1 MRTFLLLL
9 VCIGIGYGIAIT
21 QFENRTSGTQNIMGM
36 EADVESAVRKAKSTA
51 AKPGKIDVVGGT
63 ELDFGTMRLGTR
75 RSHSFVFRNIG
86 ESPVDVVYKSSS
98 CKCTVGKLDSK
109 TLNPGEQTQVD
120 LEWLAEGVFNDFAQT
135 ATIGTNAPDQ
145 DEIKL
150 TIKGKISQAYVFEPS
165 TIDFRDFLAS
175 DEHEMKGRLYSF
187 EDGIIQLTSVSWSD
201 ALIASKIEC
210 EIEEPK
216 KLEPGE
222 IAEYSDAHSYVNF
235 KIKLKKGVPAG
246 PLSGNMVFNKKSIEP
261 DAKDQQFNLPV
272 QGRSVSPIR
281 VIAGNDFNEERNIF
295 NLGTAKSSV
304 GLKKS
309 VVLAIKDENA
319 STIQIKL
326 GAMTPLAEGKLT
338 VTVAELKSSQ
348 KQKMFSITLEV
359 APGTAP
365 IEFAGAYGKD
375 FAKIVLETN
384 MESAPT
390 FPMYIKFRISE

>member
-150 TIKGKISQAYVFEPS
+150 TIKGKISQAYGFEPS

>member
-9 VCIGIGYGIAIT
+9 VCVGVGYGIAT
-21 QFENRTSGTQNIMGM
+21 MQFQALTSGTQSILGM
-36 EADVESAVRKAKSTA
+36 EADMESAIRKAKSTE
-51 AKPGKIDVVGGT
+51 AKPGKIEVVGGT
-63 ELDFGTMRLGTR
+63 ELDFGTMRLGTK
-75 RSHSFVFRNIG
+75 RSHSFVFRNVG

-145 DEIKL
+145 EEIKL
-150 TIKGKISQAYVFEPS
+150 TIKGKIGQSYVFEPS
-165 TIDFRDFLAS
+165 PMDFRDFLAS
-175 DEHEMKGRLYSF
+175 EEHEMKGRLYSF
-187 EDGIIQLTSVSWSD
+187 EEGVIQVSSASWSD
-201 ALIASKIEC
+201 ENIASKIIC

-216 KLEPGE
+216 VLQAGE

-235 KIKLKKGVPAG
+235 KIKLKKGVPSG
-246 PLSGNMVFNKKSIEP
+246 PLSGNMVFNKKSDKP
-261 DAKDQQFNLPV
+261 DAKEQQINLPI
-272 QGRSVSPIR
+272 QGRCVSPIR
-281 VIAGNDFNEERNIF
+281 VIAGSDFNEDRNIF

-309 VVLAIKDENA
+309 IVLAIKDEQA
-319 STIQIKL
+319 GEIKV
-326 GAMTPLAEGKLT
+326 TFEPLPATLEGKLN
-338 VTVAELKSSQ
+338 VTVAELKSTQ
-348 KQKMFSITLEV
+348 KQKMFSVTFEV
-359 APGTAP
+359 PPGTAP
-365 IEFAGAYGKD
+365 IEFAGAFGKD

-384 MESAPT
+384 MESAPK

>member
-9 VCIGIGYGIAIT
+9 VCIGIGYGIAVT
-21 QFENRTSGTQNIMGM
+21 QFQNRTSGTQNILGV
-36 EADVESAVRKAKSTA
+36 EADMETAIRKAKSME
-51 AKPGKIDVVGGT
+51 AKPGKIEVVGGT

-75 RSHSFVFRNIG
+75 RSHSFVFRNVG

-120 LEWLAEGVFNDFAQT
+120 LEWLAEGVLNDFAQT

-150 TIKGKISQAYVFEPS
+150 TIKGKISQAFVFEPS
-165 TIDFRDFLAS
+165 PMDFRDFLAS
-175 DEHEMKGRLYSF
+175 DEHELKGRLYSF
-187 EDGIIQLTSVSWSD
+187 EDGIIQLTSIGWSD
-201 ALIASKIEC
+201 AQNASKIEC

-216 KLEPGE
+216 KLGAGE
-222 IAEYSDAHSYVNF
+222 IAEYSDAQSYVNF
-235 KIKLKKGVPAG
+235 KIKLKKGISSG
-246 PLSGNMVFNKKSIEP
+246 PLTGNMVFNKKS
-261 DAKDQQFNLPV
+261 DQPIAQELQINLPI
-272 QGRSVSPIR
+272 QGRCVSPIR

-295 NLGTAKSSV
+295 DLGSAKSSV

-309 VVLAIKDENA
+309 FVLAIKDEQA
-319 STIQIKL
+319 SAIEVKL
-326 GAMTPLAEGKLT
+326 ESIMPGAEGKLK
-338 VTVAELKSSQ
+338 VTVAELKSTQ
-348 KQKMFSITLEV
+348 KQKMFSVTLEV

-384 MESAPT
+384 MESAPK